1 MSLDFSTF
9 PNDSFPKGE
18 SITDRSG
25 IESCA
30 VDDFFR
36 GKKRF
41 EVTLKELREDYE
53 CDESACLTFM
63 KPKAF
68 AFFLPLF
75 MKIATLEYDEA
86 DNIPD
91 SLVYKLHRMA
101 TGGASDWLDE
111 ISKTYTKN
119 QRDSIIDFL
128 DEMSRIEWRHQ
139 DPDLAADAASLLR
152 EIF

>member
-1 MSLDFSTF
+1 MNFDFSLF
-9 PNDSFPKGE
+9 PNMPFPKGQ
-18 SITDRSG
+18 SITNRSG

-41 EVTLKELREDYE
+41 DITLKELREDYE
-53 CDESACLTFM
+53 CDESSCLTFM
-63 KPKAF
+63 EPEAF

-75 MKIATLEYDEA
+75 MKIATHDYDEA

-101 TGGASDWLDE
+101 TGGAKDWLRE
-111 ISKTYTKN
+111 ILKTYSKD
-119 QRDSIIDFL
+119 QRDSIVDFL

-139 DPDLAADAASLLR
+139 NPDLAADAALLLR